1 MGQIPSTS
9 TSRVGVDNLYGTAVQ
24 TTTQNRDQ
32 DHRLHSSGYENNHME
47 EHSTE
52 RVGSYES
59 RRGSGGNWM
68 PQIRAAVDPRQVKR
82 SVVSIKIL
90 IYIYTA
96 EIIKFQS

>member
-9 TSRVGVDNLYGTAVQ
+9 TSRIGIDSLYGAAAQ
-24 TTTQNRDQ
+24 TIVQNRDQ
-32 DHRLHSSGYENNHME
+32 DHRLHPSGYENSHME
-47 EHSTE
+47 ENNTE

-82 SVVSIKIL
+82 
-90 IYIYTA
+90 
-96 EIIKFQS
+96 